1 MFHIALFTDDGS
13 RDSRLWVFDQGNG
26 RQWKST
32 PDAVGYQKYLYRVT
46 LPHIDPN
53 IIEDAFSV
61 IESAVAPIIK
71 ICDIKSIPSGKEDY
85 NWLINYIA
93 ALAMRTPTTR
103 KAIAELTKEI
113 TTMILA
119 KPEKFEQV
127 KRNMETE
134 YNDPR
139 TLIYG
144 GKHGG
149 IFRNNEYVRHLMG
162 TIDAII
168 QPLGARHWAVVFSP
182 SSTGDFILSDNPV
195 NLHWREKKGYRIWR
209 SPGCGLKETEVTI
222 PLSSRIMLMGHF
234 EDIPSNLNICSKK
247 DLASMNNFTVMHSD
261 RFLYS

>member
-32 PDAVGYQKYLYRVT
+32 SDAVGYQKCLYRVT

-53 IIEDAFSV
+53 IIEGAFSV

-71 ICDIKSIPSGKEDY
+71 RICETKSIPSGEEDY

-103 KAIAELTKEI
+103 KVIAELAKEI

-119 KPEKFEQV
+119 TPEKFEQV
-127 KRNMETE
+127 KRSMETE

-149 IFRNNEYVRHLMG
+149 ILGNNE
-162 TIDAII
+162 
-168 QPLGARHWAVVFSP
+168 
-182 SSTGDFILSDNPV
+182 
-195 NLHWREKKGYRIWR
+195 
-209 SPGCGLKETEVTI
+209 
-222 PLSSRIMLMGHF
+222 
-234 EDIPSNLNICSKK
+234 
-247 DLASMNNFTVMHSD
+247 
-261 RFLYS
+261 